1 MKNAASEHVSE
12 RKPLSAGQWR
22 QVALITLGALALYV
36 GFRLL
41 PTGTNL
47 SHTDFRTGG
56 EGSLEMCDPSNPQFI
71 PVVAMRSPVSMRVRK
86 DEAAKPEKAGEEFR
100 GVVLLATASGK
111 PIGPPDL
118 LVAHTRKLHLLIVDE
133 TLEDY
138 QHVHPE
144 PGERAGEWAFSFFPK
159 RAGAYRVFADFVPS
173 ATGRGLYASADV
185 AVEGSETVGAALRRD
200 PGAAEVGAEG
210 KNAGEALSADGRVSA
225 GEAGDRGVKP
235 LLPFGLG
242 DGVTRGVYD
251 FSLTVAGGPLR
262 AGKQA
267 ELAFSIARGDGG
279 DVALQPVMD
288 AFAHLVAFDEAR
300 SGFAHLHPNEADL
313 SRPPEA
319 RAPRLTFK
327 ITFPRGGRYVIW
339 AQVNIAG
346 AEMFVPFWVEI
357 AP

>member
-1 MKNAASEHVSE
+1 MTA
-12 RKPLSAGQWR
+12 RQWR
-22 QVALITLGALALYV
+22 QVALITLGAVALYA

-71 PVVAMRSPVSMRVRK
+71 PVVAMRSPVSMAVR
-86 DEAAKPEKAGEEFR
+86 PLVPGRGGEEFR
-100 GVVLLATASGK
+100 GVVMLSTASGK
-111 PIGPPDL
+111 PIAPPDL
-118 LVAHTRKLHLLIVDE
+118 LVAHTRKLHLLVVDPA
-133 TLEDY
+133 LQDY

-144 PGERAGEWAFSFFPK
+144 PGERAGEWLLSFFPK
-159 RAGAYRVFADFVPS
+159 RGGTYRVFADFVPS

-185 AVEGSETVGAALRRD
+185 EIAGENNPDPTVGA
-200 PGAAEVGAEG
+200 EVTD
-210 KNAGEALSADGRVSA
+210 SI
-225 GEAGDRGVKP
+225 
-235 LLPFGLG
+235 
-242 DGVTRGVYD
+242 TRGEFV
-251 FSLTVAGGPLR
+251 FSLAVAGGSIR

-267 ELAFSIARGDGG
+267 ELVFSITRAGGG

-288 AFAHLVAFDEAR
+288 AFAHLVAFDDAR

-313 SRPPEA
+313 SRPPDA
-319 RAPRLTFK
+319 RVPRLTFK

-346 AEMFVPFWVEI
+346 AEMFVPFHVQV
-357 AP
+357 AA